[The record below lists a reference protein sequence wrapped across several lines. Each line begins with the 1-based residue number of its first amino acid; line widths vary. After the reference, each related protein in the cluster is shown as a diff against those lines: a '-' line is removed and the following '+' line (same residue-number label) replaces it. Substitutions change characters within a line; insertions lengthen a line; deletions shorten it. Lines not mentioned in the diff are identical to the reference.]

1 ARVGLAD
8 AALPLLLGDPRG
20 AVYAPVALGHPAARE
35 AVARY
40 YDERGLTVAP
50 DRVCLTASTSEAYGW
65 LFKLLCERG
74 DEVLIPA
81 PSYPLF
87 AFLAA
92 LEDVA
97 LVPYPL
103 VREEGFRVDLH
114 ALEARI
120 GPRTRAMV
128 LVHPNNPTAPVLRRP
143 HD

>member
-50 DRVCLTASTSEAYGW
+50 DRVCLSASTSEAYGW

-74 DEVLIPA
+74 DEVLVPA

-92 LEDVA
+92 LEDVT

-103 VREEGFRVDLH
+103 ARAEGFRLH
-114 ALEARI
+114 LPPLQAPASHPTPPPLAL
-120 GPRTRAMV
+120 
-128 LVHPNNPTAPVLRRP
+128 HPHHP
-143 HD
+143 